1 MRQVYGN
8 SMDTITT
15 LLRAISDRHNSL
27 GKEESRAIRTHK
39 VHDGEAVEV
48 EEEDEYEEKM
58 NDFGVLPVVPL
69 IYGWKQAVR

>member
-15 LLRAISDRHNSL
+15 LLKAISDRHKSL

-39 VHDGEAVEV
+39 VRDDEAVEV

-58 NDFGVLPVVPL
+58 DDFGVLPIVPL
-69 IYGWKQAVR
+69 NYSWKQAIR